1 MGVLNITPNSFS
13 DGDENLSLLDV
24 ENKLNKLIS
33 WANIIDIGAESTA
46 PFNRAIDSSVELKR
60 FDQLLIPVLE
70 KMSDPETVVSIDTY
84 KIDVFDF
91 VARKIKDYWPKS
103 DLVFNDV
110 SGKIDDVLMNYLTSS
125 ELDFSYVFCHN
136 LCPTR
141 DESSNHMNHCEDSL
155 SIEMVKDFFSTGLNK
170 LTKSKRKIIL
180 DPCFGFSKTR
190 EQNHM
195 LIKKM
200 PFLLDHFLEH
210 DFIFGVSKK
219 SFMRFPK
226 DLDINTDI
234 GRSIV
239 QSTEAILLYKLKAYS
254 KRLIIRTHSCES
266 LMAIE
271 SSCKILND

>member
-60 FDQLLIPVLE
+60 FDQFLVPILE

-141 DESSNHMNHCEDSL
+141 DESSNHVNHCEDNL

-195 LIKKM
+195 LIKRM
-200 PFLLDHFLEH
+200 PFLLDYFLDH

>member
-60 FDQLLIPVLE
+60 FDQFLVPILE

-136 LCPTR
+136 LCPAR
-141 DESSNHMNHCEDSL
+141 DESSNHMNHCEDNL

-195 LIKKM
+195 LIKRM
-200 PFLLDHFLEH
+200 PFLLDYFLDH